1 MKHILKQYGGV
12 ETYEASKLKLS
23 IKRTLL
29 SCGTTD
35 QSAQVQAK
43 QVTDQFSIWLAPKA
57 EITSLDIR
65 IKITELLMKKNK
77 CAAILYKNHK
87 QLW

>member
-1 MKHILKQYGGV
+1 MKHVLKQYLGV
-12 ETYEASKLKLS
+12 ETYEPFKLRLS
-23 IKRTLL
+23 IKRTLI
-29 SCGTTD
+29 SCHIND
-35 QSAQVQAK
+35 KLAQMQAE
-43 QVTDQFSIWLAPKA
+43 QITNQFGIWLAPKT

-65 IKITELLMKKNK
+65 VKITDLLMKKNK

>member
-1 MKHILKQYGGV
+1 MKHIIKQYGLV
-12 ETYEASKLKLS
+12 ETYEPSKLKLS
-23 IKRTLL
+23 IERTLL
-29 SCGTTD
+29 SCHVKN
-35 QSAQVQAK
+35 QIARVQADK
-43 QVTDQFSIWLAPKA
+43 ITEQFNTWLAPKS

-65 IKITELLMKKNK
+65 IKITEILMKNNK